1 MVKKALPQIRSHP
14 FAQPGHQ
21 IKPRGGGD
29 GQGGD
34 QSTHHQRGAVQGAVP
49 AGEAIIN
56 QVLEP
61 LPKRKRQPRRQQQR
75 RNRGQDARQ
84 LWPQ

>member
-34 QSTHHQRGAVQGAVP
+34 QSAHHQRGAVQSAVP

-56 QVLEP
+56 QVLEA
-61 LPKRKRQPRRQQQR
+61 LAKRECQPSGQKKRRDC
-75 RNRGQDARQ
+75 GQDARQ
-84 LWPQ
+84 IGLQ